1 MPVALFASTKTLVNP
16 IANKLDLETQPF
28 QSGQETFRRCSTQS
42 QRTAGSNAAM
52 TIQIKPEESAATM
65 SSNKISQL
73 IALMVLFM
81 AATGPG
87 FANIKDEFE
96 RSQACSYFDAEFVSD
111 VGVFDDIKVRFCISD
126 DKTEVIYVLDNG
138 TSWVVPFEREYR
150 ENGVLSLNTL
160 EDGELIRY
168 QKSKG
173 VVKRKVLGRKRSFQA
188 DQTIEDFTRN

>member
-1 MPVALFASTKTLVNP
+1 
-16 IANKLDLETQPF
+16 
-28 QSGQETFRRCSTQS
+28 
-42 QRTAGSNAAM
+42 M
-52 TIQIKPEESAATM
+52 TIQIQPEESAATM
-65 SSNKISQL
+65 SSNTISQL

-96 RSQACSYFDAEFVSD
+96 RSQSCSYFDAEFVSD